1 MGWTKDTEARTII
14 AQKAQDAY
22 SAARQALARID
33 GLEAQVNQLSTDL
46 MESRAFGAALSR
58 RVDKLAAA
66 FEAATEPQPRRT
78 RVEPRKAA

>member
-1 MGWTKDTEARTII
+1 MRWGHDQEERAACT
-14 AQKAQDAY
+14 QKAQDAY
-22 SAARQALARID
+22 AAARQALARID

-66 FEAATEPQPRRT
+66 FEAATEPQPRRA